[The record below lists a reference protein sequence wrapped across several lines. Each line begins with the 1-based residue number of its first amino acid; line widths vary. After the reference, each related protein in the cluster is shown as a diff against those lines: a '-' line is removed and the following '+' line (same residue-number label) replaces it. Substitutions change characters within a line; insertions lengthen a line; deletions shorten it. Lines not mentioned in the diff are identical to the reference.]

1 MVYKIGLEKY
11 GFSWRGWL
19 KQKLKHKR
27 EWTVIYEYI
36 GLSKQD
42 KSPEEE

>member
-1 MVYKIGLEKY
+1 MEKLTTY

-19 KQKLKHKR
+19 KQKLKHKHG
-27 EWTVIYEYI
+27 WTVIYEYI

-42 KSPEEE
+42 KSIEEE